1 MDAKLFSIVGNCN
14 AREVLMYYVIVYI
27 IGGMYVWGI
36 ANTLSK
42 MLNYLDVHNLVA
54 IVYNLVAI
62 YLDIS
67 SCD

>member
-1 MDAKLFSIVGNCN
+1 MFSIVDWCN
-14 AREVLMYYVIVYI
+14 VWEVLMYYLIVYI
-27 IGGMYVWGI
+27 IGKGYVLGI